1 MPEFETEI
9 TLRVRV
15 EYAVLPGERGSRD
28 RYGASETPDIPDE
41 IEILTVTPLDKWLV
55 ARNGDVEIKDWQ
67 LPDAVKEQLHGDA
80 ENDIEAQAADYE
92 P

>member
-28 RYGASETPDIPDE
+28 RYGAPETPDVPDE
-41 IEILTVTPLDKWLV
+41 IEVLTVTPLDKWLV
-55 ARNGDVEIKDWQ
+55 ARNGEVEIKDWQ
-67 LPDAVKEQLHGDA
+67 LPDEVKEQLNSESDDDL
-80 ENDIEAQAADYE
+80 EKQVADFE